1 MTMGTCTHWGI
12 SGEYSCRRI
21 CPEIVYQDRDGVEC
35 CVLHAPKYYVQPKG
49 FYYGDSES
57 FNVGSKEANI
67 DSFQKALKA
76 LIQAQIQENTIRFD
90 NIYWPK
96 NFNNHIDSQDFSD
109 KIFQFI
115 GCSHFSGIGN
125 SKIKS
130 IRLYK
135 DVDLALEFWNL
146 ESNEIMISN
155 EDVKRVL
162 IRDSKIDVITF
173 HTAHFTELVTITNL
187 THLSEKGIWGK
198 GLYFK
203 NSTFEKTVK
212 IEKLEFTLGNS
223 DVKIEDSNFG
233 QNLYYLD
240 NRISGWIT
248 LKQNNFENSDAYL
261 ENIDLTRIGLTRH
274 NLECLRFSGCKFPD
288 RYPELEKKSLVQ
300 AEEVYRDLKKIS
312 DERKDYNLV
321 SRWHFLEKEMA
332 LQRAKDE
339 NKSVN
344 VLFLYLYRAL
354 SGYGEKPARALW
366 VLGGYVIVVFLFM
379 TVIAILHTGLHKSFD
394 WEILQTF
401 PLSYANFVPL
411 FVTPTQKS
419 LADVLGSSGGLL
431 TIYNL
436 GAAIGR
442 IFCIIQVALLSMA
455 IRNHLK
461 R

>member
-1 MTMGTCTHWGI
+1 MCIRWGV
-12 SGEYSCRRI
+12 SGEYSCREF
-21 CPEIVYQDRDGVEC
+21 CPDVVFHDKNGHPY
-35 CVLHAPKYYVQPKG
+35 CVLHAPKHYVQPKG

-57 FNVGSKEANI
+57 FNSGSREA
-67 DSFQKALKA
+67 DHDAFQTALVA
-76 LIQAQIQENTIRFD
+76 LIRAQEKENTIRFD
-90 NIYWPK
+90 NIYWPE
-96 NFNNHIDSQDFSD
+96 NFNNCIDSQDFPD

-130 IRLYK
+130 IRFHK
-135 DVDLALEFWNL
+135 DVDLSLELWNI

-155 EDVKRVL
+155 EELKRL
-162 IRDSKIDVITF
+162 HIRDSKIDAITF
-173 HTAHFTELVTITNL
+173 HTVHFTHPVAITNL
-187 THLSEKGIWGK
+187 THLSENGIFGK
-198 GLYFK
+198 GLSIK
-203 NSTFEKTVK
+203 NSTFEKTVR

-223 DVKIEDSNFG
+223 DVTIENSIFG

-240 NRISGWIT
+240 NKISGWIN
-248 LKQNNFENSDAYL
+248 LKQNKFESSEAYL
-261 ENIDLTRIGLTRH
+261 ENIDLTKIGFTRH
-274 NLECLRFSGCKFPD
+274 NLEYLRFSGCRFPD
-288 RYPELEKKSLVQ
+288 RYPELEKKSLLQ

-312 DERKDYNLV
+312 DERKDYELV

-332 LQRAKDE
+332 LQRARHEKK
-339 NKSVN
+339 KSEFW
-344 VLFLYLYRAL
+344 LLYLYRAL
-354 SGYGEKPARALW
+354 SGYGEDPVKALS
-366 VLGGYVIVVFLFM
+366 VLGGYIFCVLLFM
-379 TVIAILHTGLHKSFD
+379 AIIAISYTGLHESFD

-401 PLSYANFVPL
+401 PLSYANFIPL
-411 FVTPTQKS
+411 FVTPTKKS

-442 IFCIIQVALLSMA
+442 IFCIIQVAFLSIA

>member
-1 MTMGTCTHWGI
+1 MRMCTHRGI
-12 SGEYSCRRI
+12 SGNYSCSKI
-21 CPEIVYQDRDGVEC
+21 CPEIEYRDKEGHEYC
-35 CVLHAPKYYVQPKG
+35 ILHAPKYYVQPKG

-67 DSFQKALKA
+67 DLFQQALES
-76 LIQAQIQENTIRFD
+76 LIQSQIQENTIRFD

-96 NFNNHIDSQDFSD
+96 NFINHIDSQVYSD

-130 IRLYK
+130 IRFHK
-135 DVDLALEFWNL
+135 DVDLSLEFWNI

-162 IRDSKIDVITF
+162 IRDSKIDVITL
-173 HTAHFTELVTITNL
+173 HTAHFTDLVTITNL
-187 THLSEKGIWGK
+187 THLSEQGIWGK

-203 NSTFEKTVK
+203 NSIFEKTVK

-233 QNLYYLD
+233 QNLFYLD

-274 NLECLRFSGCKFPD
+274 NLEYLRFSGCQFPD

-321 SRWHFLEKEMA
+321 TRWHFLEKEMA

-339 NKSVN
+339 NKSLN

-354 SGYGEKPARALW
+354 SGYGERPARALC
-366 VLGGYVIVVFLFM
+366 VLGGYVFIVFVFM

-436 GAAIGR
+436 GAALGR

>member
-1 MTMGTCTHWGI
+1 MGMCTHWGI
-12 SGEYSCRRI
+12 SGNYSCSNI
-21 CPEIVYQDRDGVEC
+21 CPEIEYRDKEGHEYC
-35 CVLHAPKYYVQPKG
+35 ILHAPKYYVQPKG

-57 FNVGSKEANI
+57 FNVDSKEANI
-67 DSFQKALKA
+67 KLFEEFLKA
-76 LIQAQIQENTIRFD
+76 LIRVQNKENTIRFD

-96 NFNNHIDSQDFSD
+96 NFINHIDSQVYPD

-130 IRLYK
+130 IRLDK
-135 DVDLALEFWNL
+135 NINLALEFWNL
-146 ESNEIMISN
+146 ESNEIMISS
-155 EDVKRVL
+155 EDIKNVL
-162 IRDSKIDVITF
+162 IRDSKIDVITL

-187 THLSEKGIWGK
+187 THLSENGIWGK
-198 GLYFK
+198 GLYIK
-203 NSTFEKTVK
+203 NSIFEKTVK
-212 IEKLEFTLGNS
+212 IEKLEFSLGYS

-233 QNLYYLD
+233 QNLFYLD

-248 LKQNNFENSDAYL
+248 LKQNNFESSYAYL
-261 ENIDLTRIGLTRH
+261 ENIDLTKIGFTRH
-274 NLECLRFSGCKFPD
+274 NLEYLRFSGCRFPD
-288 RYPELEKKSLVQ
+288 RYLELEKKSLVQ

-321 SRWHFLEKEMA
+321 SQWHFLEKEMA
-332 LQRAKDE
+332 LRTAKEED
-339 NKSVN
+339 KSLN

-366 VLGGYVIVVFLFM
+366 VLGGYIFVVFLFM
-379 TVIAILHTGLHKSFD
+379 VIIAILHTGLHERFD
-394 WEILQTF
+394 WEILQSF
-401 PLSYANFVPL
+401 PFSYANFVPL
-411 FVTPTQKS
+411 FVTPTKKS
-419 LADVLGSSGGLL
+419 LADVLGRSGGLL

-436 GAAIGR
+436 GAALGR